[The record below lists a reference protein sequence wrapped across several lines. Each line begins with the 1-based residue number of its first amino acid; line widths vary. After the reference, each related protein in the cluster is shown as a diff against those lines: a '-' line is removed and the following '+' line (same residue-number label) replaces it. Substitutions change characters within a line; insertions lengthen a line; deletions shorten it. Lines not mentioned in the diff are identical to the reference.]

1 MWRVR
6 EKKFW
11 VLIFLMRAIKKKK
24 KRKKMLVRKLS
35 FKDSDGGNISKKP
48 SLQLCLLH
56 LIELHCT
63 AQFSKV
69 VKSFPSKKGYP
80 PSYSSAMKNRFPTI
94 RSRTFEAE
102 LA

>member
-1 MWRVR
+1 
-6 EKKFW
+6 
-11 VLIFLMRAIKKKK
+11 
-24 KRKKMLVRKLS
+24 MLVRKFPS
-35 FKDSDGGNISKKP
+35 KDSHGKNILKKP
-48 SLQLCLLH
+48 SIQVFLLH

-94 RSRTFEAE
+94 RSRTG
-102 LA
+102 LNYKVNSMSINK